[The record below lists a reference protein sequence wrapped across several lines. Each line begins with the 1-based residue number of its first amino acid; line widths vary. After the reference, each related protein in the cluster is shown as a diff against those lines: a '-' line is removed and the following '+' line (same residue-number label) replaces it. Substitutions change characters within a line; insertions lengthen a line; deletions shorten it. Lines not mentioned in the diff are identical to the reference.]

1 VESKTHLNIT
11 QGFSDRSR
19 RLPDFC
25 QKNGLK
31 SRCGIL
37 WIWDKQTGGD
47 PFILIKRLLKLFPFE
62 VLSIEVDDGRSRD
75 VFSDWDSYLE
85 WVNAEN
91 PTPTRLFS
99 RIKIFRQKRVLGLL
113 VWEMRGDSQKE
124 LAIYTQHDQTE
135 PISKACAT
143 LGTVEIVSSPASSPK
158 KRCWLYEW
166 AFSFFNSSVRRGTT
180 SKRSPTIP

>member
-1 VESKTHLNIT
+1 MESKTRLIMT
-11 QGFSDRSR
+11 QGLPDNSR

-25 QKNGLK
+25 RKNGLQ
-31 SRCGIL
+31 SRCGIV
-37 WIWDKQTGGD
+37 WIWDRQTVGD
-47 PFILIKRLLKLFPFE
+47 PFTLIKRLLKLFPFE
-62 VLSIEVDDGRSRD
+62 ALSIEVDEGRSRD

-91 PTPTRLFS
+91 PTPKRLFS
-99 RIKIFRQKRVLGLL
+99 RIKIFRQKRVLGFL
-113 VWEMRGDSQKE
+113 VWEKRGDSQRE

-135 PISKACAT
+135 PISKACET
-143 LGTVEIVSSPASSPK
+143 LATVEIFSKSAPSPK
-158 KRCWLYEW
+158 KGCWLYEW